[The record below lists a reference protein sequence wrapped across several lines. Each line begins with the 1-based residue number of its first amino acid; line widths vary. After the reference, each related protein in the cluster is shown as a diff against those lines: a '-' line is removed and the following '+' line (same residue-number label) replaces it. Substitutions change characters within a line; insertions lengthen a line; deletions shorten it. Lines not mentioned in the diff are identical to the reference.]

1 VTCAEHLRLRAN
13 HNATIIEIKVLK
25 THLKSL
31 QNEHTHLLNAY
42 SKLKKEEIARL
53 AEKTEQEI
61 FDVGT
66 RLQLLKQE
74 FPSAFKEA

>member
-1 VTCAEHLRLRAN
+1 MSCAEHLRLRAN
-13 HNATIIEIKVLK
+13 HNATIIEIQVLK

-42 SKLKKEEIARL
+42 FTLKKEEIAQL
-53 AEKTEQEI
+53 AKKTEQEI
-61 FDVGT
+61 FDVGL
-66 RLQLLKQE
+66 RLKALQSE